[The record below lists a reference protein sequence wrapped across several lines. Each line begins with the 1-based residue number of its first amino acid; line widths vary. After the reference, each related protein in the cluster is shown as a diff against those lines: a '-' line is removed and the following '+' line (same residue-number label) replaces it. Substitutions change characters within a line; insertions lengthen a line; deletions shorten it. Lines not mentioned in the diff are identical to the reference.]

1 MKNFIHI
8 GYPKNLSTSLQRT
21 FFSKHPDIS
30 YLGIGSGGDISYSD
44 DIVDAFF
51 EHDVKY
57 CRRGEY
63 EKKKSKIIDH
73 FAQIQEQAEQK
84 DYKAF
89 GASSEHLC
97 ISVTS
102 DSIETEE
109 KAARL
114 AEVFGAEANILVFI
128 RNQAGLIKSLYRE
141 SIRTGYAGT
150 FDEFVR
156 YLYLFKERNFI
167 PDLDYSTVLDIYSD
181 WFGRDNIKI
190 FVFEDY
196 IASGGG
202 LAMSGNQQKLVLDL
216 QAALGLGASAIDI
229 DHTNKPIPSDQLER
243 KRMLNLRD
251 RHDLGN
257 QLWGGT
263 ENHRLGVY
271 WNTFLDAGLSE
282 DEIFAD
288 VRCKRAL
295 LEEARNSESASD
307 THDSLYVLSDKA
319 SVYWGR
325 LMESFA
331 RSNITLQAEWFSEAE
346 NLPEC
351 YFDNQKEGVR

>member
-21 FFSKHPDIS
+21 FFSKHSDIS

-57 CRRGEY
+57 CRYGEY
-63 EKKKSKIIDH
+63 QKKKPEIIDH
-73 FAQIQEQAEQK
+73 FSQIQERARLEG
-84 DYKAF
+84 YKAF

-97 ISVTS
+97 AALTS
-102 DSIETEE
+102 DNIETSE

-114 AEVFGAEANILVFI
+114 SEVFGTQASILLFI
-128 RNQAGLIKSLYRE
+128 RNQADLIKSLYRE
-141 SIRTGYAGT
+141 SIRMGYAGS
-150 FDEFVR
+150 FDEFIR
-156 YLYLFKERNFI
+156 YLYLFKERNFV
-167 PDLDYSTVLDIYSD
+167 PDLDYSSVLDIYAKH
-181 WFGRDNIKI
+181 FGRDNIKI
-190 FVFEDY
+190 FVFEQY
-196 IASGGG
+196 IAPGGG
-202 LAMSGNQQKLVLDL
+202 LVLSGNQQKLVMEL
-216 QAALGLGASAIDI
+216 QDSLGLSGSSIVI
-229 DHTNKPIPSDQLER
+229 DHTNKPIPSDQLEH
-243 KRMLNLRD
+243 KRILKLRH

-257 QLWGGT
+257 QLWDGA
-263 ENHRLGVY
+263 ENHRLGIY

-295 LEEARNSESASD
+295 LEEARHCSVNSD
-307 THDSLYVLSDKA
+307 TRNSMYALSEKTC
-319 SVYWGR
+319 VYWEK

-331 RSNITLQAEWFSEAE
+331 QSNRTLQAEWFSEAQS
-346 NLPEC
+346 LPRQ
-351 YFDNQKEGVR
+351 YFNF